1 MIAADELSQEEKE
14 IVCLT
19 LALMYR
25 TSWIEKVTRFDG
37 SGIRTTWKGYDFR
50 VLNMLEDLGLIDSG
64 KRRSNKSASFT
75 EKGEEIARR
84 LVESF
89 SIDEPVSELF
99 DSLKILEEGKAA
111 DSAE

>member
-1 MIAADELSQEEKE
+1 MIVVDELSQKEKE
-14 IVCLT
+14 VVCLT

-25 TSWIEKVTRFDG
+25 TSWVEEMTRFDG
-37 SGIRTTWKGYDFR
+37 SDIHTAWKGYDFW
-50 VLNMLEDLGLIDSG
+50 VLNMLEDLDLIDSG

-84 LVESF
+84 LAESI
-89 SIDEPVSELF
+89 SVDELVSDLF
-99 DSLKILEEGKAA
+99 KSLEALEEEKAF

>member
-37 SGIRTTWKGYDFR
+37 SDIRTAWKGYDFR

-84 LVESF
+84 LVESV
-89 SIDEPVSELF
+89 STGDSVDEFF
-99 DSLKILEEGKAA
+99 DSLKILEEEKAA
-111 DSAE
+111 DGAE